1 MMRINIRINLHTY
14 IKLIVKPKSLVQRA
28 IHFKEHFKEIGR
40 CLIQGA
46 QSEYNRLRVVSN
58 FSLST
63 GWSHRWPLD
72 GDWDYTAFSNNE
84 IMGESVD
91 ITVKLW

>member
-40 CLIQGA
+40 CLCAYIKHILPNG
-46 QSEYNRLRVVSN
+46 E
-58 FSLST
+58 T
-63 GWSHRWPLD
+63 I
-72 GDWDYTAFSNNE
+72 NE
-84 IMGESVD
+84 QVLE
-91 ITVKLW
+91 K